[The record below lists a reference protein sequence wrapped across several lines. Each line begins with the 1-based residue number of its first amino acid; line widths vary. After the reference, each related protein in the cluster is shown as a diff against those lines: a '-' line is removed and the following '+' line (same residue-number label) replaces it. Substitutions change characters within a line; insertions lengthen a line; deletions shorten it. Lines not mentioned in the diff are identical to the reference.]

1 MKWEKLGPLPNVI
14 DIFSDEH
21 VYLVDSPGHLEGH
34 WNLLARLD
42 PEKWLYL
49 VGDACPDRRII
60 KRGLKNGA
68 WKNIHE
74 ECCIRV
80 DREAT
85 EKKIE
90 LIVGLEEMDGVKL
103 VLAHDIK
110 WLNEEENKERF
121 WPGKM

>member
-1 MKWEKLGPLPNVI
+1 VKWEKLGPLPNVI

-110 WLNEEENKERF
+110 WLNEEGNKERF